1 MTGARLAGVRGPQC
15 ASHPAQA
22 TRLRRAAH
30 RHVAVEH
37 RGILTVWAVATHSS
51 DSARPNPCKMGC
63 SWVLLSREA
72 LILKALDAGIDQ
84 LGGECCSEVIVG
96 QLRDGRLDDAARCLR
111 PPATGRE
118 IDPRP
123 LRQPL
128 QDRPSVVP
136 VRTWIDEITRAPS
149 SKRASD
155 RWFSRV
161 AAQIAARTFRA
172 AAAFHAIRMPYPTG
186 LSGDIV
192 YGGPV
197 RRMERRGDWV
207 R

>member
-96 QLRDGRLDDAARCLR
+96 QLRDGRLDETRLDVSVRRL
-111 PPATGRE
+111 PGEKSIHGLFDNPFKT
-118 IDPRP
+118 DRP
-123 LRQPL
+123 L
-128 QDRPSVVP
+128 
-136 VRTWIDEITRAPS
+136 
-149 SKRASD
+149 
-155 RWFSRV
+155 
-161 AAQIAARTFRA
+161 FR
-172 AAAFHAIRMPYPTG
+172 FGHG
-186 LSGDIV
+186 LTK
-192 YGGPV
+192 
-197 RRMERRGDWV
+197 
-207 R
+207 